1 MGGNSL
7 NVNLDLED
15 EHCLVVGGGR
25 VAERKV
31 KILHDADADLTVV
44 SPEFS
49 DSLSDFLEDER
60 IKYLEE
66 NFREDHLKNSFLVI
80 AATSDKE
87 VNKKVSRSAREE
99 NIPVNVVDD
108 KELSDFTL
116 TANFNRGNLMIA
128 VSTAGASPALSASIK
143 ERLKDEFGLVYS
155 IYLDI
160 LERMRP
166 EIIERYPEGERRRI
180 LLELGDGEV
189 ENALDEG
196 DLEKA
201 LNLAGEAL
209 PEDIERTYIDV
220 LDEVGVDIDGEFD
233 YRNQDE

>member
-7 NVNLDLED
+7 NVNLDVED
-15 EHCLVVGGGR
+15 ERCIVVGGGR

-31 KILHDADADLTVV
+31 KLLHNADADLTVV
-44 SPEFS
+44 SPEYS

-66 NFREDHLKNSFLVI
+66 NFREDHLENGFLVI
-80 AATSDKE
+80 AATSDRD
-87 VNKKVSRSAREE
+87 VNRKVSRSAREK

-108 KELSDFTL
+108 KELSNFTL

-143 ERLKDEFGLVYS
+143 ERLKNEFGPAYS

-160 LERMRP
+160 LKRMRP
-166 EIIERYPEGERRRI
+166 EIIDRYSECERRRI
-180 LLELGDGEV
+180 LLELGDREV
-189 ENALDEG
+189 EHALDEG
-196 DLEKA
+196 DLERA
-201 LNLAGEAL
+201 FILAREAL
-209 PEDIERTYIDV
+209 PEELEKTFIDV
-220 LDEVGVDIDGEFD
+220 LDEVGVDIDGEFKN
-233 YRNQDE
+233 RN